1 MKVYHGSYTKIYDI
15 DLSKCEPKKD
25 FGQGCYVTK
34 FREQAEF
41 WAVRKGI
48 RNRSDCVITEFEFNE
63 DAYHDRDSRLLR
75 FEGYDE
81 NWFDFVIQNRK
92 NNNLTHNYD
101 IIEGPVADDK
111 IQNRILR
118 FLEGKITKEDFL
130 AQLIHP
136 KPSHQICFCTVNS
149 LQYLKIQGYDIVF
162 NIEDIGAQIVET
174 LIIDMGKS
182 TKDASDIFFSS
193 ATFGNLSDISTRLYE
208 KPWQEIYEMLKKE
221 LNLS

>member
-25 FGQGCYVTK
+25 FGQGFYVTK

-81 NWFDFVIQNRK
+81 NWFDFVIQNR
-92 NNNLTHNYD
+92 
-101 IIEGPVADDK
+101 
-111 IQNRILR
+111 
-118 FLEGKITKEDFL
+118 
-130 AQLIHP
+130 
-136 KPSHQICFCTVNS
+136 
-149 LQYLKIQGYDIVF
+149 YDIVF